1 MNNKQR
7 FFFIIVCMALL
18 AACQN
23 KSANINILTDDLLL
37 YDAADDFNR
46 TSEIKAKVTYIEC
59 PDTDIFTRYQS
70 QEFSNI
76 DLVIG
81 HSRTNEATDYKLYRR
96 NYLSKESLLT
106 DNYLNRF
113 YQRNF
118 GYFVPYSAD
127 WNVIVMNKET
137 HIDSTCD
144 LITFDGLKTLMNQ
157 KVAKNKIIFIPKDS
171 FIGLQEYF
179 FMLGGGLTVEGEQTL
194 FNSAVNQTIL
204 GTYLNFDK
212 TYNESED
219 SRKEVLKRYI
229 NIDKKYYLKKNIT
242 LFDIIPISRA
252 MLIPLDKYSFYS
264 FENVTTSSF
273 REKKIA
279 ITKSNIN
286 MPLSLAFIDFLT
298 SYSEQRKLFRLT
310 MSQTITEMPVHIPIV
325 MSDNTE
331 DIINYDDFDFIDKTM
346 TDSIHT
352 VLSKLAPADFINE
365 KTKTNFLNAYSFAES
380 VIANGQLDQA
390 DMLEHITNSLN
401 KK

>member
-1 MNNKQR
+1 MKNKLS
-7 FFFIIVCMALL
+7 FFLIIICMTLL
-18 AACQN
+18 TACQN

-37 YDAADDFNR
+37 YDVADDFNR

-81 HSRTNEATDYKLYRR
+81 HSHTNEATAYKLYSR

-127 WNVIVMNKET
+127 WNVIVMNKDT

-204 GTYLNFDK
+204 STYLNFDK

-252 MLIPLDKYSFYS
+252 MLMPLDKYSFYS

-279 ITKSNIN
+279 ITKGNIN

-298 SYSEQRKLFRLT
+298 SYPEQRKMFRLT

-365 KTKTNFLNAYSFAES
+365 KTKTNFLDAYSFAES

-390 DMLEHITNSLN
+390 EMLEHITISLN